1 MNKSFLGLITIL
13 LTPLFLLANDHYAVQ
28 VGVFLNPRLSDFNTI
43 DHLGYLYAEEDEGN
57 TYRVF
62 VGDFDDVREAE
73 NIERQLKKSGYLDAF
88 VAVRNT
94 QFGKPVA
101 VIQMATR
108 SFKED
113 INWEPFLDLGEVYVL
128 SEGNQVKIV
137 TGVYR
142 DLNEAKVDL
151 KRIRM
156 SGFSDAFP
164 KIVNGARLHELGAFE
179 LGDYKKALIPIA
191 FDASPSTTRTN
202 NSDDL
207 RSRGQQLEDRNV
219 ISYDRSSSERIL
231 VEKSPNASAMA
242 TNFEL
247 PLPRIRTNV
256 KRQSVL
262 DLQKALK
269 SMGTYNS
276 SLDGYY
282 GDGTASGF
290 EQAANSNATFRK
302 YMTLA
307 ENTFPTNGTTR
318 TNNLQNALNN
328 LPSNPASSLVALE
341 GDNSPLAK
349 AYSAYWAFQ
358 MNGAS
363 RGVNDVMNMAIAEAF
378 QRQPRNSAAAY
389 YNVSIDPRSTYAY
402 QDINQI
408 VRHIAE
414 LHQIQ
419 GDRIYLPCWMMTRH
433 TEEISKSMNRSSMNV
448 YVSQDCNG
456 FFQWETS
463 RVLKSIAED
472 IGTTRAAQDGA
483 ALTRLYLS
491 PTALSQIEAQG
502 LNAWNNL
509 LWQNLSTWQTRDP
522 LHQKI
527 ISAMQLAYFQTQV
540 QLEDHFMDKGFSA
553 PQSKSLALAVLKA
566 MVGDHLDR
574 FV

>member
-1 MNKSFLGLITIL
+1 MNKSFLGLIAL
-13 LTPLFLLANDHYAVQ
+13 LLMPFFLLATDYYAVQ
-28 VGVFLNPRLSDFNTI
+28 VGVFLNPTLSDFNTI
-43 DHLGYLYAEEDEGN
+43 DHLGFLYAEEDESN

-62 VGDFDDVREAE
+62 IGDFENVREAE
-73 NIERQLKKSGYLDAF
+73 NVERQLKQSGYLDAF
-88 VAVRNT
+88 VAIRST

-113 INWEPFLDLGEVYVL
+113 INWEPFLDMGEIYVL
-128 SEGNQVKIV
+128 AEGNQVKVV
-137 TGVYR
+137 TGLYK

-151 KRIRM
+151 KRVRM
-156 SGFSDAFP
+156 GGYSDAFP
-164 KIVNGARLHELGAFE
+164 KIVNGARLHELGSFE
-179 LGDYKKALIPIA
+179 YGDYKKALIPIA
-191 FDASPSTTRTN
+191 FDAAPSTAPDRN
-202 NSDDL
+202 YEDL
-207 RSRGQQLEDRNV
+207 RARGQQLEDRDV
-219 ISYDRSSSERIL
+219 ISYDRNNADRIL
-231 VEKSPNASAMA
+231 VEKSPSIPAKTAS
-242 TNFEL
+242 FDL

-262 DLQKALK
+262 DLQRALK

-290 EQAANSNATFRK
+290 EQAANSNMTFRK
-302 YMTLA
+302 YLILA

-318 TNNLQNALNN
+318 TSNLQNALNN
-328 LPSNPASSLVALE
+328 LPTTPASSLVALE

-363 RGVNDVMNMAIAEAF
+363 RSVNDVMNMAIAESF
-378 QRQPRNSAAAY
+378 RQQPRSGLPAY
-389 YNVSIDPRSTYAY
+389 YNSGIDPRSTYAY
-402 QDINQI
+402 QDVNQI
-408 VRHIAE
+408 VRHIAA
-414 LHQIQ
+414 LHQMQ
-419 GDRIYLPCWMMTRH
+419 SDRIYLPCWMMTRH
-433 TEEISKSMNRSSMNV
+433 TDEISKGMNRSNMNI
-448 YVSQDCNG
+448 YVAQDCNG

-472 IGTTRAAQDGA
+472 IGVAQTTQDGA

-502 LNAWNNL
+502 LNAWNDL
-509 LWQNLSTWQTRDP
+509 LWQNLSTWQSRDP

-527 ISAMQLAYFQTQV
+527 VSAMQLAYFQTQV

-553 PQSKSLALAVLKA
+553 PQAKALALSVLKA